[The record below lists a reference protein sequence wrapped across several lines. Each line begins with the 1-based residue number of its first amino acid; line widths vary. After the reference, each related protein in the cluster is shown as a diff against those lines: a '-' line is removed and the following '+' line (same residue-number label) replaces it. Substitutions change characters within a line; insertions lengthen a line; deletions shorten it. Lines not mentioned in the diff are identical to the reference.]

1 MLVSHKK
8 SDLPTKKRK
17 VLKGKSSYKCPKRQ
31 KKKIKLHPQLLQ
43 IDLLVARFVRSH
55 WENENSTKWGNWSH
69 LVLETEKEIKEEI
82 SVGVPAG
89 FINEEKYL
97 NMLLQ

>member
-8 SDLPTKKRK
+8 SDLPTKKHK

-31 KKKIKLHPQLLQ
+31 KKIKLHPQLLQ
-43 IDLLVARFVRSH
+43 IDLLVGRFVRSH

-97 NMLLQ
+97 NRLLQ